1 MVETHPLLNEVERL
15 CGGRRVVV
23 VLLGDG
29 GLHAVPDDVGVGR
42 LLEVDEH
49 AERDLGQEDDHQE
62 EEKLQNL
69 GMPYTG

>member
-1 MVETHPLLNEVERL
+1 M
-15 CGGRRVVV
+15 

-29 GLHAVPDDVGVGR
+29 GLDAVPDDVGVGR

-62 EEKLQNL
+62 QEELQI
-69 GMPYTG
+69 

>member
-1 MVETHPLLNEVERL
+1 M
-15 CGGRRVVV
+15 

-49 AERDLGQEDDHQE
+49 AERDLGEEDDHQE
-62 EEKLQNL
+62 EEKLQISSKIMSTL
-69 GMPYTG
+69 

>member
-1 MVETHPLLNEVERL
+1 M
-15 CGGRRVVV
+15 

-29 GLHAVPDDVGVGR
+29 GLDAVPDDVGVGR

-62 EEKLQNL
+62 QEELQNGTDIKEVL
-69 GMPYTG
+69 QNVVHRLRELPS